1 MASLELRNVQKSYG
15 NSQIATLK
23 DIALKIDAGEFL
35 ILVGPSGC
43 GKSTL
48 MNCIAGLENITGG
61 EILVDGEDISQAS
74 PKDRDIAMVFQSYA
88 LYPTMSVRDNIAF
101 GLKMRK
107 VPAAKIEEEVARVA
121 KLLQIEPLLERK
133 PSQLSGG
140 QQQRVAMG
148 RALARRPKI
157 YLFDEPLSNLD
168 AKLRVEM
175 RTEIKLM
182 HQRLKTTTVYVTHDQ
197 IEAMT
202 LGDKVAVMKDGVI
215 QQFGTP
221 HEIYNNPANL
231 FVASFIGSPPMNF
244 VPLRIRQRDG
254 RWVGVLNSEQG
265 SCELPLPITSDEG
278 LRDREL
284 ILGIRPEQI
293 GLSNGSAADLSLLV
307 DIEVVEPTGPDTLV
321 VFALNQVKACCR
333 LAPDQA
339 PRWGDAQPAVRS
351 AQGPAVRRPERRT
364 AGPGAACSHA
374 RKQGHAAGFQRS
386 GAGAVRYRPAL
397 PAGWG

>member
-1 MASLELRNVQKSYG
+1 
-15 NSQIATLK
+15 
-23 DIALKIDAGEFL
+23 
-35 ILVGPSGC
+35 
-43 GKSTL
+43 

-88 LYPTMSVRDNIAF
+88 LYPTMTVRDNIAF

-254 RWVGVLNSEQG
+254 RWVGCSTASRAVASCRCRSPVTKVCVTG
-265 SCELPLPITSDEG
+265 SSFWAFAPNRSAC
-278 LRDREL
+278 
-284 ILGIRPEQI
+284 Q
-293 GLSNGSAADLSLLV
+293 NGSAADLSLLV

-339 PRWGDAQPAVRS
+339 PRVGRRSTCSSIRARSCCSTPRAANGWAWRSLQPRAKARS
-351 AQGPAVRRPERRT
+351 PGWFPTEQGRCSEVPACLASRLGITET
-364 AGPGAACSHA
+364 GT
-374 RKQGHAAGFQRS
+374 S
-386 GAGAVRYRPAL
+386 GAEQARSSDQ
-397 PAGWG
+397 

>member
-1 MASLELRNVQKSYG
+1 MATLELRNVNKTYG
-15 NSQIATLK
+15 SGLPDTLK
-23 DIALKIDAGEFL
+23 DIQLSIKDGEFL

-48 MNCIAGLENITGG
+48 MNCIAGLEQITGG
-61 EILVDGEDISQAS
+61 AILIDQQDVSGMS

-88 LYPTMSVRDNIAF
+88 LYPTMSVRENIEF
-101 GLKMRK
+101 GLKIRK
-107 VPAAKIEEEVARVA
+107 LPQAAIDEEVARVA
-121 KLLQIEPLLERK
+121 KLLQIEYLLARK
-133 PSQLSGG
+133 PAQLSGG

-175 RTEIKLM
+175 RTEMKLM

-202 LGDKVAVMKDGVI
+202 LGDKVAVMKDGII

-221 HEIYNNPANL
+221 QQIYNDPSNQ

-244 VPLRIRQRDG
+244 IPVRLTQQDG
-254 RWVGVLNSEQG
+254 RLLAVLDSGQAR
-265 SCELPLPITSDEG
+265 CELPLGMAADEMDG
-278 LRDREL
+278 REV

-293 GLSNGSAADLSLLV
+293 ALGAAEGNGLPGIRA
-307 DIEVVEPTGPDTLV
+307 EVQVTEPTGPDLLV
-321 VFALNQVKACCR
+321 FVTLNQTKVCCR
-333 LAPDQA
+333 LAPDVA
-339 PRWGDAQPAVRS
+339 CRVGDNLNLQFDPARVLLFDAAS
-351 AQGPAVRRPERRT
+351 GERLHLATT
-364 AGPGAACSHA
+364 AATMKDNVAHFKG
-374 RKQGHAAGFQRS
+374 R
-386 GAGAVRYRPAL
+386 
-397 PAGWG
+397 

>member
-339 PRWGDAQPAVRS
+339 PRVGETLNLQFDPRKDLLFDAQSGERLGLAQPAATRESKVTRLVS
-351 AQGPAVRRPERRT
+351 NG
-364 AGPGAACSHA
+364 AGPV
-374 RKQGHAAGFQRS
+374 Q
-386 GAGAVRYRPAL
+386 
-397 PAGWG
+397 

>member
-1 MASLELRNVQKSYG
+1 MATLELRNVNKTYG
-15 NSQIATLK
+15 AGLPDTLK
-23 DIALKIDAGEFL
+23 DIQLAIKDGEFL

-48 MNCIAGLENITGG
+48 MNCIAGLENISGG
-61 EILVDGEDISQAS
+61 AILIDDEDVSGMS

-88 LYPTMSVRDNIAF
+88 LYPTMNVRDNIAF
-101 GLKMRK
+101 GLKIRK
-107 VPAAKIEEEVARVA
+107 LPQAAIDEEVARVA
-121 KLLQIEPLLERK
+121 KLLQIEHLLGRK
-133 PSQLSGG
+133 PGQLSGG

-202 LGDKVAVMKDGVI
+202 LGDKVAVMKDGLI

-221 HEIYNNPANL
+221 QQIYNDPANL

-244 VPLRIRQRDG
+244 IPVRLSRQDG
-254 RWVGVLNSEQG
+254 RVLALLDSGQAR
-265 SCELPLPITSDEG
+265 CELPLGVDADVLDG
-278 LRDREL
+278 REV
-284 ILGIRPEQI
+284 ILGVRPEQI
-293 GLSNGSAADLSLLV
+293 CLGGAEGNGLPGIRA
-307 DIEVVEPTGPDTLV
+307 EVQVTEPTGPDLLV
-321 VFALNQVKACCR
+321 FVTLNQTKVCCR
-333 LAPDQA
+333 LAPDVA
-339 PRWGDAQPAVRS
+339 CRVGDSLNLQFDPARVLLFDAASGERLDL
-351 AQGPAVRRPERRT
+351 AATAVKDNVTRFKGR
-364 AGPGAACSHA
+364 
-374 RKQGHAAGFQRS
+374 
-386 GAGAVRYRPAL
+386 
-397 PAGWG
+397 

>member
-1 MASLELRNVQKSYG
+1 MATLELRNVNKSYG
-15 NSQIATLK
+15 KGLPDTLK
-23 DIALKIDAGEFL
+23 NIELKIDDGEFL

-48 MNCIAGLENITGG
+48 MNCIAGLETISGG
-61 EILVDGEDISQAS
+61 AILVDDADISGMS

-101 GLKMRK
+101 GLKIRK
-107 VPAAKIEEEVARVA
+107 MSAAAIDEEVARVS
-121 KLLQIEPLLERK
+121 KLLQIEHLLGRK
-133 PSQLSGG
+133 PGQLSGG

-175 RTEIKLM
+175 RTEMKLM

-202 LGDKVAVMKDGVI
+202 LGDKVAVMKDGII

-221 HEIYNNPANL
+221 KQIYNDPANL

-244 VPLRIRQRDG
+244 IPLRLQRRDG
-254 RWVGVLNSEQG
+254 RLLALLDSGQAR
-265 SCELPLPITSDEG
+265 CELPLGMQDAG
-278 LRDREL
+278 LEDRDV
-284 ILGIRPEQI
+284 IVGIRAEQI
-293 GLSNGSAADLSLLV
+293 VLAPAEANGLPVIRAEV
-307 DIEVVEPTGPDTLV
+307 QVVEPTGPDTLV
-321 VFALNQVKACCR
+321 FVSLNGIKVCCR
-333 LAPDQA
+333 LAPD
-339 PRWGDAQPAVRS
+339 DAPAVGQSLNLQFDPAKVLLFDANTGERLGAMS
-351 AQGPAVRRPERRT
+351 SPQAQGRADNVAQFKGR
-364 AGPGAACSHA
+364 
-374 RKQGHAAGFQRS
+374 
-386 GAGAVRYRPAL
+386 
-397 PAGWG
+397 

>member
-1 MASLELRNVQKSYG
+1 MATLELRNVNKTYG
-15 NSQIATLK
+15 TGLPDTLK
-23 DIALKIDAGEFL
+23 DIQLAIKDGEFL

-48 MNCIAGLENITGG
+48 MNCIAGLEQITGG
-61 EILVDGEDISQAS
+61 AILIDGQDVSGMS

-88 LYPTMSVRDNIAF
+88 LYPTMSVRENIEF
-101 GLKMRK
+101 GLKIRK
-107 VPAAKIEEEVARVA
+107 MPQAAIDEEVARVA
-121 KLLQIEPLLERK
+121 KLLQIEHLLARK
-133 PSQLSGG
+133 PAQLSGG

-175 RTEIKLM
+175 RTEMKLM

-202 LGDKVAVMKDGVI
+202 LGDKVAVMKDGII

-221 HEIYNNPANL
+221 QQIYNDPANQ

-244 VPLRIRQRDG
+244 IAVRLANQDG
-254 RWVGVLNSEQG
+254 RLMAVLDSGQAR
-265 SCELPLPITSDEG
+265 CELPLGQSKDDLDG
-278 LRDREL
+278 RQV

-293 GLSNGSAADLSLLV
+293 SLGANQGNGLPGIRA
-307 DIEVVEPTGPDTLV
+307 EVQVTEPTGPDLLV
-321 VFALNQVKACCR
+321 FVTLNQTKVCCR
-333 LAPDQA
+333 LAPDIDC
-339 PRWGDAQPAVRS
+339 RVGDSLNLQFDPAKVLLFDADSGERLHLASSETVVKDNVAQIKSR
-351 AQGPAVRRPERRT
+351 
-364 AGPGAACSHA
+364 
-374 RKQGHAAGFQRS
+374 
-386 GAGAVRYRPAL
+386 
-397 PAGWG
+397 

>member
-1 MASLELRNVQKSYG
+1 MATLELRNVNKTYG
-15 NSQIATLK
+15 AGLPDTLK
-23 DIALKIDAGEFL
+23 DIQLAIKDGEFL

-48 MNCIAGLENITGG
+48 MNCIAGLENISGG
-61 EILVDGEDISQAS
+61 AILIDDEDVSGMS

-88 LYPTMSVRDNIAF
+88 LYPTMNVRDNIAF
-101 GLKMRK
+101 GLKIRK
-107 VPAAKIEEEVARVA
+107 LPQAAIDEEVARVA
-121 KLLQIEPLLERK
+121 KLLQIEHLLGRK
-133 PSQLSGG
+133 PGQLSGG

-202 LGDKVAVMKDGVI
+202 LGDKVAVMKDGLI

-221 HEIYNNPANL
+221 QQIYNDPANL

-244 VPLRIRQRDG
+244 IPVRLTRQDG
-254 RWVGVLNSEQG
+254 RVLALLDSGQAR
-265 SCELPLPITSDEG
+265 CELPLGVEADVLDG
-278 LRDREL
+278 REV
-284 ILGIRPEQI
+284 ILGVRPEQI
-293 GLSNGSAADLSLLV
+293 SLGDAQGNGLPGIRA
-307 DIEVVEPTGPDTLV
+307 EVQVTEPTGPDLLV
-321 VFALNQVKACCR
+321 FVTLNQTKVCCR
-333 LAPDQA
+333 LAPDVA
-339 PRWGDAQPAVRS
+339 CRVGDSLNLQFDPARVLLFDAASGERLDLAAS
-351 AQGPAVRRPERRT
+351 AVKDNVTRFKGR
-364 AGPGAACSHA
+364 
-374 RKQGHAAGFQRS
+374 
-386 GAGAVRYRPAL
+386 
-397 PAGWG
+397 

>member
-1 MASLELRNVQKSYG
+1 MASLELRNVHKSYG

-339 PRWGDAQPAVRS
+339 PRVGETLNLQFDPRKVLLFDAQSGERLGLAQPAATRESKVTRLVS
-351 AQGPAVRRPERRT
+351 NG
-364 AGPGAACSHA
+364 AGPV
-374 RKQGHAAGFQRS
+374 Q
-386 GAGAVRYRPAL
+386 
-397 PAGWG
+397 

>member
-1 MASLELRNVQKSYG
+1 MATLELRNVNKTYG
-15 NSQIATLK
+15 KGLPDTLK
-23 DIALKIDAGEFL
+23 NIELKIEDGEFL

-48 MNCIAGLENITGG
+48 MNCIAGLESISGG
-61 EILVDGEDISQAS
+61 SILVDDADISGMS

-101 GLKMRK
+101 GLKIRK
-107 VPAAKIEEEVARVA
+107 MNAAAIDEEVARVA
-121 KLLQIEPLLERK
+121 KLLQIEHLLKRK
-133 PSQLSGG
+133 PGQLSGG

-175 RTEIKLM
+175 RTEMKLM

-202 LGDKVAVMKDGVI
+202 LGDKVAVMKDGII

-221 HEIYNNPANL
+221 KQIYNDPANR

-244 VPLRIRQRDG
+244 IPVRVKRQADCLQA
-254 RWVGVLNSEQG
+254 VLESGQ
-265 SCELPLPITSDEG
+265 SRCELPLALSDAG
-278 LRDREL
+278 LEDREL

-293 GLSNGSAADLSLLV
+293 VLASNELTHLPTLRAEV
-307 DIEVVEPTGPDTLV
+307 QVVEPTGPDTLV
-321 VFALNQVKACCR
+321 FVNINNTKVCCR
-333 LAPDQA
+333 LAPDSA
-339 PRWGDAQPAVRS
+339 PDSGQNLTLQFDSSKVLLFDANT
-351 AQGPAVRRPERRT
+351 GERLR
-364 AGPGAACSHA
+364 
-374 RKQGHAAGFQRS
+374 
-386 GAGAVRYRPAL
+386 AL
-397 PAGWG
+397 RVPQECVA

>member
-1 MASLELRNVQKSYG
+1 MAALELCNVRKSYPG
-15 NSQIATLK
+15 SNHDTLK
-23 DIALKIDAGEFL
+23 DIDLKIDDGEFL

-48 MNCIAGLENITGG
+48 MNCIAGLEEITGG
-61 EILVDGEDISQAS
+61 EIRLDGADISGAS

-88 LYPTMSVRDNIAF
+88 LYPTMTVQENIAF

-107 VPAAKIEEEVARVA
+107 VPAAKIEEEVSRVA
-121 KLLQIEPLLERK
+121 KLLQIEHLLGRK

-202 LGDKVAVMKDGVI
+202 LGDKVAVMKDGIV

-221 HEIYNNPANL
+221 KDIYNNPANL

-244 VPLRIRQRDG
+244 IPLRLTRQADG
-254 RWVGVLNSEQG
+254 WRALLESGQDR
-265 SCELPLPITSDEG
+265 CELPLNLADGQSLEG
-278 LRDREL
+278 REV

-293 GLSNGSAADLSLLV
+293 SLGTEADLPSLRA
-307 DIEVVEPTGPDTLV
+307 EVQVIEPTGPDTMIFV
-321 VFALNQVKACCR
+321 SLNQTKVCCR
-333 LAPDQA
+333 LAPDAA
-339 PRWGDAQPAVRS
+339 PNPGESLTLQFEPDKVLLFDAQT
-351 AQGPAVRRPERRT
+351 GERLGVT
-364 AGPGAACSHA
+364 PGNGSSGRNGTVTRLVA
-374 RKQGHAAGFQRS
+374 R
-386 GAGAVRYRPAL
+386 
-397 PAGWG
+397 

>member
-1 MASLELRNVQKSYG
+1 MATLELRNVNKTYG
-15 NSQIATLK
+15 SGLPDTLK
-23 DIALKIDAGEFL
+23 DIQLSIKDGEFL

-48 MNCIAGLENITGG
+48 MNCIAGLEQITGG
-61 EILVDGEDISQAS
+61 AILIDQQDVSGMS

-88 LYPTMSVRDNIAF
+88 LYPTMSVRENIEF
-101 GLKMRK
+101 GLKIRK
-107 VPAAKIEEEVARVA
+107 LPQAAIDEEVARVA
-121 KLLQIEPLLERK
+121 KLLQIEHLVARK
-133 PSQLSGG
+133 PAQLSGG

-175 RTEIKLM
+175 RTEMKLM

-202 LGDKVAVMKDGVI
+202 LGDKVAVMKDGII

-221 HEIYNNPANL
+221 QQIYNDPANQ

-244 VPLRIRQRDG
+244 IPVRLTKQDG
-254 RWVGVLNSEQG
+254 RLLALLDSGQAR
-265 SCELPLPITSDEG
+265 CELPLGLATDELEG
-278 LRDREL
+278 REV

-293 GLSNGSAADLSLLV
+293 ALGTGEGNGLPGIRA
-307 DIEVVEPTGPDTLV
+307 EVQVTEPTGPDLLV
-321 VFALNQVKACCR
+321 FVTLNQTKVCCR
-333 LAPDQA
+333 LAPDVACQV
-339 PRWGDAQPAVRS
+339 GDNLNLQFDPARVLLFDAESGERLHLASS
-351 AQGPAVRRPERRT
+351 AAAVKDNVAHFKGR
-364 AGPGAACSHA
+364 
-374 RKQGHAAGFQRS
+374 
-386 GAGAVRYRPAL
+386 
-397 PAGWG
+397 

>member
-1 MASLELRNVQKSYG
+1 MATLELRNLHKSYG
-15 NSQIATLK
+15 GGLADTLK
-23 DIALKIDAGEFL
+23 SIDLAIESGEFL

-48 MNCIAGLENITGG
+48 MNCIAGLEDISGG
-61 EILVDGEDISQAS
+61 AILVDGRDISGMS

-88 LYPTMSVRDNIAF
+88 LYPTMTVRENIAF
-101 GLKMRK
+101 GLKIRK
-107 VPAAKIEEEVARVA
+107 LPQAAIDEEVARVA
-121 KLLQIEPLLERK
+121 KLLQIEHLLQRK

-202 LGDKVAVMKDGVI
+202 LGDKVAVMKDGIV

-221 HEIYNNPANL
+221 QQIYNDPANL

-244 VPLRIRQRDG
+244 IPLRVQR
-254 RWVGVLNSEQG
+254 QG
-265 SCELPLPITSDEG
+265 SRLVGLLDSGQDRCELPLELDAEVAEG
-278 LRDREL
+278 REL
-284 ILGIRPEQI
+284 ILGVRPEQI
-293 GLSNGSAADLSLLV
+293 GVAENGNGLV
-307 DIEVVEPTGPDTLV
+307 DVRAEVEVLEPTGPDTLAFV
-321 VFALNQVKACCR
+321 TLNGAKVCCR
-333 LAPDQA
+333 LAPDAA
-339 PRWGDAQPAVRS
+339 PALGSTLQLRMDPARVLLFDTGS
-351 AQGPAVRRPERRT
+351 GERLRK
-364 AGPGAACSHA
+364 APG
-374 RKQGHAAGFQRS
+374 
-386 GAGAVRYRPAL
+386 GAGEAKVTPLARHKH
-397 PAGWG
+397 

>member
-1 MASLELRNVQKSYG
+1 MATLELRNVNKSYG
-15 NSQIATLK
+15 SGLPDTLRN
-23 DIALKIDAGEFL
+23 IELSIDSGEFL

-48 MNCIAGLENITGG
+48 MNCIAGLEDISGG
-61 EILVDGEDISQAS
+61 AIEVDGADISGMS

-107 VPAAKIEEEVARVA
+107 LAPAAIDEEVARVA
-121 KLLQIEPLLERK
+121 RLLQIEHLLQRK
-133 PSQLSGG
+133 PGQLSGG

-202 LGDKVAVMKDGVI
+202 LGDKVAVMKDGII

-221 HEIYNNPANL
+221 QQIYNDPANL

-244 VPLRIRQRDG
+244 IPVRLQRRDG
-254 RWVGVLNSEQG
+254 QCWVALDSALGVAGQAR
-265 SCELPLPITSDEG
+265 CELPLGDLAQG
-278 LRDREL
+278 LENRDL

-293 GLSNGSAADLSLLV
+293 QLAADGAAEAPS
-307 DIEVVEPTGPDTLV
+307 ICAEVEVTEPTGPDTLV
-321 VFALNQVKACCR
+321 FVTLNQTKVCCR
-333 LAPDQA
+333 LAPDQVPQVGA
-339 PRWGDAQPAVRS
+339 SLALRFEPSRVLLFDAQS
-351 AQGPAVRRPERRT
+351 GERLLAKKRQ
-364 AGPGAACSHA
+364 AGDGKVAHLK
-374 RKQGHAAGFQRS
+374 RG
-386 GAGAVRYRPAL
+386 
-397 PAGWG
+397 

>member
-1 MASLELRNVQKSYG
+1 MASLELRNVQKNYG

-293 GLSNGSAADLSLLV
+293 GLTNGSAADLSLLV

-339 PRWGDAQPAVRS
+339 PRVGETLNLQFDPRKVLLFDAQSGERLGLAQPAATRESKVTRLVS
-351 AQGPAVRRPERRT
+351 NG
-364 AGPGAACSHA
+364 AGPV
-374 RKQGHAAGFQRS
+374 Q
-386 GAGAVRYRPAL
+386 
-397 PAGWG
+397 

>member
-1 MASLELRNVQKSYG
+1 MATLELRNVNKSYG
-15 NSQIATLK
+15 SGLADTLK
-23 DIALKIDAGEFL
+23 HIDISIDSGEFL

-48 MNCIAGLENITGG
+48 MNCIAGLEDISGG
-61 EILVDGEDISQAS
+61 AILVDDADISGMS

-88 LYPTMSVRDNIAF
+88 LYPTMTVRDNIAF

-107 VPAAKIEEEVARVA
+107 MAPAAIEEEVARVA
-121 KLLQIEPLLERK
+121 KLLQIEHLLGRK
-133 PSQLSGG
+133 PGQLSGG

-202 LGDKVAVMKDGVI
+202 LGDKVAVMKDGII

-221 HEIYNNPANL
+221 QQIYNDPANL
-231 FVASFIGSPPMNF
+231 VVASFIGSPPMNF
-244 VPLRIRQRDG
+244 IPLRLQRREGQLFALLDSG
-254 RWVGVLNSEQG
+254 QAR
-265 SCELPLPITSDEG
+265 CELPLGAMEAG
-278 LRDREL
+278 FENREV

-293 GLSNGSAADLSLLV
+293 QLAAAGAGGPSS
-307 DIEVVEPTGPDTLV
+307 IRAEVEVTEPTGPDTLV
-321 VFALNQVKACCR
+321 FVSLNQTKVCCR
-333 LAPDQA
+333 MAPDDA
-339 PRWGDAQPAVRS
+339 PRVGQTLELQFDPSKVLLFDAQS
-351 AQGPAVRRPERRT
+351 GERLL
-364 AGPGAACSHA
+364 PGAT
-374 RKQGHAAGFQRS
+374 AAPETAAKVTQFKGR
-386 GAGAVRYRPAL
+386 
-397 PAGWG
+397 

>member
-1 MASLELRNVQKSYG
+1 MATLELRNVNKSYG
-15 NSQIATLK
+15 SGLTDTLK
-23 DIALKIDAGEFL
+23 SIDLKIDDGEFL

-48 MNCIAGLENITGG
+48 MNCIAGLENISNGA
-61 EILVDGEDISQAS
+61 ILVDDADISGMS

-101 GLKMRK
+101 GLKMRRMA
-107 VPAAKIEEEVARVA
+107 PAAIDEEVARVA
-121 KLLQIEPLLERK
+121 KLLQIEHLLARK
-133 PSQLSGG
+133 PGQLSGG

-202 LGDKVAVMKDGVI
+202 LGDKVAVMKEGVI

-221 HEIYNNPANL
+221 QQIYNDPANL

-244 VPLRIRQRDG
+244 VPVQLQRRAGQVWAMLASSEG
-254 RWVGVLNSEQG
+254 R
-265 SCELPLPITSDEG
+265 CELPLGELPDGVEQ
-278 LRDREL
+278 REL
-284 ILGIRPEQI
+284 LLGIRPEQVQ
-293 GLSNGSAADLSLLV
+293 LAATSAQADTLGARV
-307 DIEVVEPTGPDTLV
+307 EVTEPTGPDTLV
-321 VFALNQVKACCR
+321 FVTVNDSKLCCR

-339 PRWGDAQPAVRS
+339 PLVGQRLELQIDAARALLFDAKSGERVRPLASTMQPSNVTSLTNR
-351 AQGPAVRRPERRT
+351 
-364 AGPGAACSHA
+364 
-374 RKQGHAAGFQRS
+374 
-386 GAGAVRYRPAL
+386 
-397 PAGWG
+397 

>member
-1 MASLELRNVQKSYG
+1 MATLELKNVKKTYG
-15 NSQIATLK
+15 SGLPDTLK
-23 DIALKIDAGEFL
+23 DIELKIESGEFL

-61 EILVDGEDISQAS
+61 EILVDGADISGMS

-88 LYPTMSVRDNIAF
+88 LYPTMNVRENIAF

-107 VPAAKIEEEVARVA
+107 MSAAAIEEEVSRVA
-121 KLLQIEPLLERK
+121 KLLQIEHLLARK
-133 PSQLSGG
+133 PGQLSGG
-140 QQQRVAMG
+140 QQQRVAIG

-202 LGDKVAVMKDGVI
+202 LGDKVAVMKDGVV

-221 HEIYNNPANL
+221 QQIYNDPANL

-244 VPLRIRQRDG
+244 IPLRLQRRDG
-254 RWVGVLNSEQG
+254 RLLALLDSGQAR
-265 SCELPLPITSDEG
+265 CELLLAMQDEG
-278 LRDREL
+278 LENREV

-293 GLSNGSAADLSLLV
+293 CLAAAGSSLPSILS
-307 DIEVVEPTGPDTLV
+307 EVEVIEPTGPDTLV
-321 VFALNQVKACCR
+321 FVNLNQTKVCCR
-333 LAPDQA
+333 LAPDMA
-339 PRWGDAQPAVRS
+339 PRVGDTLELQFDPDKVLLFDAKSGERLGLLGKSQPA
-351 AQGPAVRRPERRT
+351 EK
-364 AGPGAACSHA
+364 AGRVTRLIPREG
-374 RKQGHAAGFQRS
+374 
-386 GAGAVRYRPAL
+386 
-397 PAGWG
+397 

>member
-1 MASLELRNVQKSYG
+1 MATLELRNVNKSYG
-15 NSQIATLK
+15 KGLPDTLK
-23 DIALKIDAGEFL
+23 NIELKIDDGEFL

-48 MNCIAGLENITGG
+48 MNCIAGLESISGG
-61 EILVDGEDISQAS
+61 AILVDDADISGMS

-101 GLKMRK
+101 GLKIRK
-107 VPAAKIEEEVARVA
+107 MSAAAIDEEVARVS
-121 KLLQIEPLLERK
+121 KLLQIEHLLGRK
-133 PSQLSGG
+133 PGQLSGG

-175 RTEIKLM
+175 RTEMKLM

-202 LGDKVAVMKDGVI
+202 LGDKVAVMKDGII

-221 HEIYNNPANL
+221 RQIYNDPANL

-244 VPLRIRQRDG
+244 IPLRLQRREG
-254 RWVGVLNSEQG
+254 RLLALLDSGQAR
-265 SCELPLPITSDEG
+265 CELPLGMQDAG
-278 LRDREL
+278 LEDRDV
-284 ILGIRPEQI
+284 IVGIRAEQI
-293 GLSNGSAADLSLLV
+293 VLAPAEANGLPVIRAEV
-307 DIEVVEPTGPDTLV
+307 QVVEPTGPDTLV
-321 VFALNQVKACCR
+321 FVTLNGIKVCCR
-333 LAPDQA
+333 LAPD
-339 PRWGDAQPAVRS
+339 DAPAVGQSLNLQFDPAKVLLFDANTGERLGAMS
-351 AQGPAVRRPERRT
+351 SPQAQGRADNVAQFKGR
-364 AGPGAACSHA
+364 
-374 RKQGHAAGFQRS
+374 
-386 GAGAVRYRPAL
+386 
-397 PAGWG
+397 

>member
-1 MASLELRNVQKSYG
+1 MATLELRNVIKTYG
-15 NSQIATLK
+15 SGLPDTLK
-23 DIALKIDAGEFL
+23 DIQLSIKDGEFL

-48 MNCIAGLENITGG
+48 MNCIAGLESISGG
-61 EILVDGEDISQAS
+61 AILIDGQDVSGMS

-88 LYPTMSVRDNIAF
+88 LYPTMSVRENIEF
-101 GLKMRK
+101 GLKIRK
-107 VPAAKIEEEVARVA
+107 MPQAAIDEEVARVA
-121 KLLQIEPLLERK
+121 KLLQIEHLLARK
-133 PSQLSGG
+133 PAQLSGG

-175 RTEIKLM
+175 RTEMKLM

-202 LGDKVAVMKDGVI
+202 LGDKVAVMKDGII

-221 HEIYNNPANL
+221 QQIYNDPANQ

-244 VPLRIRQRDG
+244 IPVRLTKQDG
-254 RWVGVLNSEQG
+254 RLLAVLDSGQAR
-265 SCELPLPITSDEG
+265 CELPLGPASDDLDG
-278 LRDREL
+278 REI

-293 GLSNGSAADLSLLV
+293 ALGASEGNGLPGIRA
-307 DIEVVEPTGPDTLV
+307 EVQVTEPTGPDLLV
-321 VFALNQVKACCR
+321 FVTFNQTKVCCR
-333 LAPDQA
+333 LAPDIA
-339 PRWGDAQPAVRS
+339 CRVGDSLNLQFDPARVLLFDADNGERLHLAS
-351 AQGPAVRRPERRT
+351 SNTAVKDNVAHFKGR
-364 AGPGAACSHA
+364 
-374 RKQGHAAGFQRS
+374 
-386 GAGAVRYRPAL
+386 
-397 PAGWG
+397 

>member
-23 DIALKIDAGEFL
+23 DIALKINAGEFL

-121 KLLQIEPLLERK
+121 KLLQIEPLLARK
-133 PSQLSGG
+133 PAQLSGG

-265 SCELPLPITSDEG
+265 SCELPLPITSDDG

-293 GLSNGSAADLSLLV
+293 GLAGVGTADFSLAV

-321 VFALNQVKACCR
+321 VFTLNQVKACCR
-333 LAPDQA
+333 LMPDQA
-339 PRWGDAQPAVRS
+339 PRVGETLNLQFDPRKALLFDAQTGERLGVVQPEPVRES
-351 AQGPAVRRPERRT
+351 KVPRLV
-364 AGPGAACSHA
+364 SN
-374 RKQGHAAGFQRS
+374 
-386 GAGAVRYRPAL
+386 GAGTAQ
-397 PAGWG
+397 

>member
-1 MASLELRNVQKSYG
+1 MATLELRNVNKSYG
-15 NSQIATLK
+15 SGLVDTLK
-23 DIALKIDAGEFL
+23 NIEISIESGEFL

-48 MNCIAGLENITGG
+48 MNCIAGLEDISGG
-61 EILVDGEDISQAS
+61 AILVDGQDISGKS

-88 LYPTMSVRDNIAF
+88 LYPTMTVHGNIAF

-107 VPAAKIEEEVARVA
+107 MAPADIEVEVARVA
-121 KLLQIEPLLERK
+121 KLLQIEHLLGRK
-133 PSQLSGG
+133 PGQLSGG

-202 LGDKVAVMKDGVI
+202 LGDKVAVMKDGII

-221 HEIYNNPANL
+221 KQIYNDPANL

-244 VPLRIRQRDG
+244 IPLRLQRRDG
-254 RWVGVLNSEQG
+254 QLLALLDSGQAR
-265 SCELPLPITSDEG
+265 CELPLGAMEEG
-278 LRDREL
+278 FESREV

-293 GLSNGSAADLSLLV
+293 LLATAESRNQSSIRAEV
-307 DIEVVEPTGPDTLV
+307 EVVEPTGPDTLV
-321 VFALNQVKACCR
+321 FVELNQTKVCCR
-333 LAPDQA
+333 LAPDDA
-339 PRWGDAQPAVRS
+339 PRVGQTLELQFDPSKVLLFDAKS
-351 AQGPAVRRPERRT
+351 GERLL
-364 AGPGAACSHA
+364 PGKPQADE
-374 RKQGHAAGFQRS
+374 RKVTQLKLG
-386 GAGAVRYRPAL
+386 
-397 PAGWG
+397 

>member
-1 MASLELRNVQKSYG
+1 MATLELRNVNKTYG
-15 NSQIATLK
+15 SGLPDTLK
-23 DIALKIDAGEFL
+23 DIQLSIKDGEFL

-48 MNCIAGLENITGG
+48 MNCIAGLEQITGG
-61 EILVDGEDISQAS
+61 AILIDQQDVSGMS

-88 LYPTMSVRDNIAF
+88 LYPTMSVRENIEF
-101 GLKMRK
+101 GLKIRK
-107 VPAAKIEEEVARVA
+107 LPQAAIDEEVARVA
-121 KLLQIEPLLERK
+121 KLLQIEHLLARK
-133 PSQLSGG
+133 PAQLSGG

-175 RTEIKLM
+175 RTEMKLM

-202 LGDKVAVMKDGVI
+202 LGDKVAVMKDGII

-221 HEIYNNPANL
+221 QQIYNDPANQ

-244 VPLRIRQRDG
+244 IPVRLTQQDG
-254 RWVGVLNSEQG
+254 RLLAVLDSGQAR
-265 SCELPLPITSDEG
+265 CELPLGVTADELEG
-278 LRDREL
+278 REI

-293 GLSNGSAADLSLLV
+293 ALGAAEGNGLPGIRA
-307 DIEVVEPTGPDTLV
+307 EVQVTEPTGPDLLV
-321 VFALNQVKACCR
+321 FVTLNQTKVCCR
-333 LAPDQA
+333 LAPDVA
-339 PRWGDAQPAVRS
+339 CRVGDSLNLQFDPARVLLFDAAS
-351 AQGPAVRRPERRT
+351 GERLHLATT
-364 AGPGAACSHA
+364 AATMKDNVAHFKG
-374 RKQGHAAGFQRS
+374 R
-386 GAGAVRYRPAL
+386 
-397 PAGWG
+397 